1 MLKKWAKR
9 IGYTVLAVFIFIN
22 IIAAFQAY
30 KFTHFYAGAPKPK
43 KPSEMSAS
51 EKASAIFFGV
61 QYGGGMG

>member
-1 MLKKWAKR
+1 MLTKWAKR

-43 KPSEMSAS
+43 KPSEMS
-51 EKASAIFFGV
+51 G
-61 QYGGGMG
+61 